1 MGTTNIINQEQ
12 ARKLGQNKQ
21 AVGKQFMFKSIYI
34 WRKKT
39 SPIHFEIILSS
50 RNQPTFNVFDTCAD
64 YPVHRHL
71 QFQDFSCPQYFSV
84 YSVFFN
90 FKILHFPVH
99 RHSRFSRFQLPA
111 ECRMKI
117 KPVMML
123 IILYHINICL
133 MNESFFFQL
142 HRDKFR

>member
-1 MGTTNIINQEQ
+1 MKKLYIWDELLTECRNYTLEMGTMNIINQEQ
-12 ARKLGQNKQ
+12 AGKLGQNKQ
-21 AVGKQFMFKSIYI
+21 AVGKQFMIISINI

-99 RHSRFSRFQLPA
+99 RHLQFQDFSCQQSA
-111 ECRMKI
+111 EWRSNQWWCW
-117 KPVMML
+117 
-123 IILYHINICL
+123 
-133 MNESFFFQL
+133 S
-142 HRDKFR
+142 